1 MGFINKDILTI
12 AFHKPFP
19 TDTVEGRSMERRRR
33 IVLTSFTALIGKVLH
48 VALPLITIKI
58 TYSYLGVEVYGLWSA
73 VTTFFA
79 LFAFSDLGLGNGLQT
94 KLSQATGVDD
104 AKLCRSIISNTYLVL
119 WLVSFLLLIVFL
131 SLYKYIDWSKVMN
144 AQSNEAKLLAAS
156 VVFIIVLPKIF
167 AIPVAIINRTQYAL
181 QEGFRSNTWG
191 IIGSLINVLGV
202 IIIAKFN
209 LGKITLL
216 TFSSCLSLFVSAL
229 NMFVYFNFQ
238 RPELKFSYKLFDKT
252 LAKELLSLGILF
264 CVLSVFTTF
273 GLSMDTFIV
282 ARTCSLEDAASYSI
296 VYRLTAIGSG
306 IVGVI
311 SAPLWGA
318 NGEAIAR
325 GDVVWVRHNT
335 KKMSLLMGLFTIV
348 LSVVVLL
355 FARLIFQLW
364 MGEDFVFSYSSLIWM
379 CVMQILL
386 AFISPWFMVLNAYGI
401 VKKQIIL
408 FAIYTPMAF
417 ALKYYLSLIWGVWAT
432 PFVGAVLYFF
442 VVFIGTLFFSRQQLK
457 TSCEDSLAPQ
467 KNN

>member
-1 MGFINKDILTI
+1 MGFINKENLTI
-12 AFHKPFP
+12 AFHKPFS
-19 TDTVEGRSMERRRR
+19 TDTLEGRSMERKRR
-33 IVLTSFTALIGKVLH
+33 IVLTSITALIGKVLH
-48 VALPLITIKI
+48 VALPLITIKV

-73 VTTFFA
+73 VATFFA

-94 KLSQATGVDD
+94 KLSQATGTDD
-104 AKLCRSIISNTYLVL
+104 MKLCRSIISNTYVVL
-119 WLVSFLLLIVFL
+119 WLVCFILLAVFL
-131 SLYKYIDWSKVMN
+131 SIFKFVDWSNVMN
-144 AQSNEAKLLAAS
+144 AQSSEAKLLAAS
-156 VVFIIVLPKIF
+156 VVFVIVLPKIF

-191 IIGSLINVLGV
+191 IIGSLISLLCV

-209 LGKITLL
+209 LGKLTLV
-216 TFSSCLSLFVSAL
+216 TVSSFLSLMVSAL
-229 NMFVYFNFQ
+229 NMFVYFQFQ

-264 CVLSVFTTF
+264 CVLSIFTTF

-325 GDVVWVRHNT
+325 GDVEWVRHNT
-335 KKMSLLMGLFTIV
+335 KRMSLLMGIFT
-348 LSVVVLL
+348 LALCVVVLL
-355 FARLIFQLW
+355 FAKLIFRLW
-364 MGEDFVFSYSSLIWM
+364 MGEDFVFSYTSLIWM
-379 CVMQILL
+379 SVMQVLL

-401 VKKQIIL
+401 VKKQILL

-417 ALKYYLSLIWGVWAT
+417 ALKYYLSLQWGVWAT
-432 PFVGAVLYFF
+432 PFVGAVLYFL
-442 VVFIGTLFFSRQQLK
+442 VVFIGTLIFSKQQLNVSYDEK
-457 TSCEDSLAPQ
+457 RTTL
-467 KNN
+467 

>member
-1 MGFINKDILTI
+1 MNLFGFINKENLTI

-19 TDTVEGRSMERRRR
+19 TDTPEGRSMERRRR
-33 IVLTSFTALIGKVLH
+33 IVLTSITALIGKVLH
-48 VALPLITIKI
+48 VALPLITIKV
-58 TYSYLGVEVYGLWSA
+58 TYTYLGVEVYGLWSA

-94 KLSQATGVDD
+94 KLSQATGTDD
-104 AKLCRSIISNTYLVL
+104 VKLCRSIISNTYVVL

-131 SLYKYIDWSKVMN
+131 SVYKFVDWSNVMN
-144 AQSNEAKLLAAS
+144 AKSNEAKFLAAS
-156 VVFIIVLPKIF
+156 VVFVIVLPKIF
-167 AIPVAIINRTQYAL
+167 AIPVAIITRTQYAL

-191 IIGSLINVLGV
+191 IIGSLISLLCV

-209 LGKITLL
+209 LGKLTLV
-216 TFSSCLSLFVSAL
+216 TVSSFLSLIVSAL
-229 NMFVYFNFQ
+229 NMFVYFQFQ
-238 RPELKFSYKLFDKT
+238 RPELKFSFKLFDKT

-325 GDVVWVRHNT
+325 GDIGWVRHNT
-335 KKMSLLMGLFTIV
+335 KRMSLLMGLFTIA
-348 LSVVVLL
+348 LCVVVLL
-355 FARLIFQLW
+355 FAKLIFRLW
-364 MGEDFVFSYSSLIWM
+364 MGEDFNFSYTSLIWM
-379 CVMQILL
+379 SVMQVLL

-401 VKKQIIL
+401 VKKQILL

-417 ALKYYLSLIWGVWAT
+417 ALKYYLSLQWGVWAT

-442 VVFIGTLFFSRQQLK
+442 VVFIGTLFFSKQQLNLSYVGK
-457 TSCEDSLAPQ
+457 RTIL
-467 KNN
+467 

>member
-1 MGFINKDILTI
+1 MNTRELINRESLTI
-12 AFHKPFP
+12 AFHRPFP
-19 TDTVEGRSMERRRR
+19 VDTVEGRAMERRRR
-33 IVLTSFTALIGKVLH
+33 IALTSITALIGKVLH
-48 VALPLITIKI
+48 VALPLITIKV
-58 TYSYLGVEVYGLWSA
+58 TYSYLGIEVYGLWSA

-94 KLSQATGVDD
+94 KLSQATGTDD
-104 AKLCRSIISNTYLVL
+104 VVLCRRIISNTYIIL
-119 WLVSFLLLIVFL
+119 WLVALVLLIVFL
-131 SLYKYIDWSKVMN
+131 SVYKIVDWAKVMN
-144 AQSNEAKLLAAS
+144 AQSAETKLLAAS

-191 IIGSLINVLGV
+191 IIGSLISV
-202 IIIAKFN
+202 ICVIVIARLD
-209 LGKITLL
+209 LGKLTLL
-216 TFSSCLSLFVSAL
+216 TVSSCLSLFVSAL
-229 NMFVYFNFQ
+229 NMFVYFQFQ

-264 CVLSVFTTF
+264 CILSVLTTF

-325 GDVVWVRHNT
+325 GDVGWVKQNT
-335 KKMSLLMGLFTIV
+335 KRMSLLMGFFTV
-348 LSVVVLL
+348 ALSVVVLV
-355 FARLIFQLW
+355 FARLIFRLW

-379 CVMQILL
+379 SVMQILL

-401 VKKQIIL
+401 VKKQILL

-417 ALKYYLSLIWGVWAT
+417 SLKYFLSLKWGVWAI
-432 PFVGAVLYFF
+432 PFVGAMLYLLII
-442 VVFIGTLFFSRQQLK
+442 FIGTIHFSKQQLSISNVEK
-457 TSCEDSLAPQ
+457 R
-467 KNN
+467 NN